1 MAKLPVEASILC
13 MYPLHYVCELK
24 CSPMRASVVAL
35 LPATNSPDH
44 GSVPGAA
51 SWVPRYGDN
60 TQHISPHIQ
69 MQICPQA
76 STQLCHS

>member
-1 MAKLPVEASILC
+1 MAKLPMEACILC
-13 MYPLHYVCELK
+13 IYQLCVLK

-51 SWVPRYGDN
+51 RSLATVTIPGIFLRTFKCRFVPRPAHN
-60 TQHISPHIQ
+60 SAIHN
-69 MQICPQA
+69 
-76 STQLCHS
+76 

>member
-1 MAKLPVEASILC
+1 MAKLPMEACILC
-13 MYPLHYVCELK
+13 IYQLCVLK
-24 CSPMRASVVAL
+24 CSPMMASVVAL

-60 TQHISPHIQ
+60 SQHISPHIQ